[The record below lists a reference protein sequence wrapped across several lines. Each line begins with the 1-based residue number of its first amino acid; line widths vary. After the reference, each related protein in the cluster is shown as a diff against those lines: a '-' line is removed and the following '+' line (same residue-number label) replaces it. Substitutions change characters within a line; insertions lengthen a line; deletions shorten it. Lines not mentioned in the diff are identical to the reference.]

1 MNQKAK
7 HCCGLYRGYVNYF
20 VAREAS
26 VVVPGGYCNIIMCDE
41 CEVSLDITFCLVTLS
56 LYLHNIKLAAV

>member
-1 MNQKAK
+1 MA
-7 HCCGLYRGYVNYF
+7 G
-20 VAREAS
+20 EAS
-26 VVVPGGYCNIIMCDE
+26 VVVPGGYCNIIVCDE